1 MNLNNE
7 TENLVKNTSKITGFI
22 NSNKKPQKL
31 KKNEILKFKKFGKNI
46 IRHTET
52 TYSIGDQIKIIEG
65 PFNEFNGSVS
75 EVKPEK
81 KKVRVLVSIFGRFT
95 PVELDFN
102 QLEPLS

>member
-1 MNLNNE
+1 MG
-7 TENLVKNTSKITGFI
+7 LVKNTSKITGFI
-22 NSNKKPQKL
+22 NSNNKPQKL
-31 KKNEILKFKKFGKNI
+31 KKNEILKFKKFGQNI
-46 IRHTET
+46 VRHTET
-52 TYSIGDQIKIIEG
+52 TYSVGDQIKIIEG

-75 EVKPEK
+75 EVKLEK